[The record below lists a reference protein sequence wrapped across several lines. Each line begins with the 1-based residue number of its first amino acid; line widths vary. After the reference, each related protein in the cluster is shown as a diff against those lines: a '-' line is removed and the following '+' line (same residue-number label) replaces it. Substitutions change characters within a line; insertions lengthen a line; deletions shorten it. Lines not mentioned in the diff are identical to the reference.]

1 MLDKTTKTKIDAAR
15 DILVGK
21 VPNPQSQVELIT
33 IAMIYKFMDDM
44 DMQNIEMGGNRIFF
58 TDDLE
63 DYAWSKVL
71 SPKLNNWERISLYA
85 KALDKLQ
92 IAKQIPELFRK
103 IFKGAFLPFRDGATL
118 SLFLNEIDGFSYNN
132 SENLGNA
139 FEYLLSI
146 MGSQGDAG
154 QFRTPRHIIDF
165 IVDVVNPS
173 KTDTILDPACGT
185 AGFLISAYKHIIKQ
199 AINAK
204 KTLTPAQHQK
214 LMENIVGYDISPDMV
229 KLASVNLFLHQFP
242 QPKIYEYDTL
252 SSEER
257 WNDKFDIILANP
269 PFMTPKGGIQP
280 HNKFGVKA
288 NRAEVLFVDYMM
300 EHLNLKGKAGFVVPE
315 GIIFQSATAY
325 KALRKMMVEDN
336 YLYAVVSLP
345 SGVFNPYSGVKTSIL
360 FFDRE
365 LAKKT
370 KDILFVKVEND
381 GYDLGAQRRE
391 IKDNDLPE
399 ALRLLQ
405 LWQKSIGTE
414 EIPEELTKSKRIT
427 IVSKEKLAE
436 DGEYNL
442 SASRYQQTQDFSN
455 CQYEMVKL
463 GDVCEIINGFAF
475 KSDNLS
481 IEKKENYLPVIRI
494 GNIGIDGNLILD
506 ECVYHLYDTKLSKY
520 LIKQHDI
527 IVAMTGATVGKIA
540 ISQCGDLLLNQRNG
554 IIRAKEN
561 INSSYL
567 YYFLY
572 SDHFYTYCQN
582 NAGGG
587 AQGNISPHQI
597 QEYKLPLPP
606 LSVQEEIVKELDQY
620 QTIIDGAQKVV
631 DNWKPTFEINPEW
644 EKVKLGDVCETIY
657 GYTGTAQDEGNVRYI
672 RITDIDN
679 KGCLRT
685 EDKKYLNLTDEN
697 KQYLLNKDDLLVART
712 GATYGKTLLFRS
724 DEKSIYASYLIK
736 LNFNNKIIYNPFY
749 WVYTFSDSYWK
760 QAQSLMSGGG
770 QPQFNSNAIKQIHIP
785 LPSLEE
791 QKAIV
796 AQIEQEEQYV
806 DACKK
811 LIEINKQ
818 KISDKIKSIWSCD
831 TEEKGNEQS

>member
-1 MLDKTTKTKIDAAR
+1 MLDKTTKTKIDTAR

-58 TDDLE
+58 TNDLE
-63 DYAWSKVL
+63 SYAWSKVL
-71 SPKLNNWERISLYA
+71 SSKLNNWERISLYA
-85 KALDKLQ
+85 EALDKLQ
-92 IAKQIPELFRK
+92 VAKQIPELFRK

-204 KTLTPAQHQK
+204 KPLTPAQHQK

-365 LAKKT
+365 LAKKN

-399 ALRLLQ
+399 ALKLLQ
-405 LWQKSIGTE
+405 LWQKSIGTVT
-414 EIPEELTKSKRIT
+414 IPEELTKSKKIT

-442 SASRYQQTQDFSN
+442 SAVRYQQAQDFSN

-463 GDVCEIINGFAF
+463 GDILDYEQPTKYIVASQEYKDEYKTPVLTAGQSFVLGYTNET
-475 KSDNLS
+475 DN
-481 IEKKENYLPVIRI
+481 IYEQLPVII
-494 GNIGIDGNLILD
+494 FDDFTTAN
-506 ECVYHLYDTKLSKY
+506 KY
-520 LIKQHDI
+520 VDFPFKVKSSAMKMLQIKNN
-527 IVAMTGATVGKIA
+527 KIA
-540 ISQCGDLLLNQRNG
+540 NLRYVYYMMQNIKFNSETHKRYWIS
-554 IIRAKEN
+554 EYSN
-561 INSSYL
+561 IE
-567 YYFLY
+567 
-572 SDHFYTYCQN
+572 
-582 NAGGG
+582 
-587 AQGNISPHQI
+587 I
-597 QEYKLPLPP
+597 PLPP

-620 QTIIDGAQKVV
+620 QAIIDGAQKVV
-631 DNWKPTFEINPEW
+631 DNWKPSFEINPEW
-644 EKVKLGDVCETIY
+644 EKVKLGDVCRVLC
-657 GYTGTAQDEGNVRYI
+657 GYAFKSTDFVDIGVQLIKMGNVKRCCFDYNNNPSYLPTTFVNDYEKYILRKNDLLISMTGTNGKEDYGNVCQVN
-672 RITDIDN
+672 TDKI
-679 KGCLRT
+679 
-685 EDKKYLNLTDEN
+685 
-697 KQYLLNKDDLLVART
+697 YLLNQRVGKFHINYDKILNQFLYYIAT
-712 GATYGKTLLFRS
+712 GDNFR
-724 DEKSIYASYLIK
+724 KQI
-736 LNFNNKIIYNPFY
+736 
-749 WVYTFSDSYWK
+749 FSNS
-760 QAQSLMSGGG
+760 SGGVRQANISPSG
-770 QPQFNSNAIKQIHIP
+770 VENIIIH
-785 LPSLEE
+785 LPPLEE

-796 AQIEQEEQYV
+796 TKIEEEEKYV

-818 KISDKIKSIWSCD
+818 KISDKIKSIWNC
-831 TEEKGNEQS
+831 GNE

>member
-1 MLDKTTKTKIDAAR
+1 MLDKTTKTKIDTTR

-44 DMQNIEMGGNRIFF
+44 DMQNIELGGNRVFF

-63 DYAWSKVL
+63 QYAWRKVL

-85 KALDKLQ
+85 EALDKLQ
-92 IAKQIPELFRK
+92 VAKQIPELFRK

-118 SLFLNEIDGFSYNN
+118 TLFLNEIDGFSYNN

-165 IVDVVNPS
+165 IVEVVNPS

-185 AGFLISAYKHIIKQ
+185 AGFLISAYKHIMEQ
-199 AINAK
+199 AKETK
-204 KTLTPAQHQK
+204 KPLTPAQHQQ
-214 LMENIVGYDISPDMV
+214 LMQNIVGYDISPDMV

-242 QPKIYEYDTL
+242 EPKIYEYDTL

-257 WNDKFDIILANP
+257 WDDKFDVILANP
-269 PFMTPKGGIQP
+269 PFMTPKGGIMP
-280 HNKFGVKA
+280 HSKFGVKA

-300 EHLNLKGKAGFVVPE
+300 EHLNLKGKAGFVVPD

-325 KALRKMMVEDN
+325 KALRKLMVEEN

-365 LAKKT
+365 LAKQT
-370 KDILFVKVEND
+370 QDILFVKVDKD
-381 GYDLGAQRRE
+381 GYDLGAQRRP

-399 ALRLLQ
+399 VIELLK
-405 LWQKSIGTE
+405 LWQKSITSGTIDE
-414 EIPEELTKSKRIT
+414 KISKSQRIT
-427 IVSKEKLAE
+427 IVPKAKIAE

-442 SASRYQQTQDFSN
+442 SASRYQEAQDFSN
-455 CQYEMVKL
+455 CQYDMVKL
-463 GDVCEIINGFAF
+463 GDVCDIIAGQSPKGETYNTD
-475 KSDNLS
+475 K
-481 IEKKENYLPVIRI
+481 
-494 GNIGIDGNLILD
+494 IGIPFYQGKTEFTEKYISAP
-506 ECVYHLYDTKLSKY
+506 TKYTSSP
-520 LIKQHDI
+520 
-527 IVAMTGATVGKIA
+527 TKIA
-540 ISQCGDLLLNQRNG
+540 NKNDILMSVRAPVGPVNIAIDQCCIGRGLAAIRCKERINTSFLFYILKSMENQIKGNGGAVFDSISRKD
-554 IIRAKEN
+554 IEN
-561 INSSYL
+561 IE
-567 YYFLY
+567 
-572 SDHFYTYCQN
+572 
-582 NAGGG
+582 
-587 AQGNISPHQI
+587 I
-597 QEYKLPLPP
+597 PLPP
-606 LSVQEEIVKELDQY
+606 MSVQEKIVKELDAY
-620 QTIIDGAQKVV
+620 QAIIDGAQKVV
-631 DNWKPTFEINPEW
+631 DNWKPTFKINPDW
-644 EKVKLGDVCETIY
+644 EKVKLGDICETIY
-657 GYTGTAQDEGNVRYI
+657 GYTETAQDEGNVRYI
-672 RITDIDN
+672 RITDIDSR
-679 KGCLRT
+679 GCLRA

-697 KQYLLNKDDLLVART
+697 EQYILNKDDLLVART

-724 DEKSIYASYLIK
+724 NEKSIYASYLIK
-736 LNFNNKIIYNPFY
+736 LNFNNNIIYNPFY

-770 QPQFNSNAIKQIHIP
+770 QPQFNSNAIKQIQIP

-811 LIEINKQ
+811 LIELNKQ
-818 KISDKIKSIWSCD
+818 KITDKIKSIWNCD
-831 TEEKGNEQS
+831 ED

>member
-1 MLDKTTKTKIDAAR
+1 MLDKTTKTKIDTAR

-44 DMQNIEMGGNRIFF
+44 DIQNIEMGSNRIFF

-63 DYAWSKVL
+63 SYAWSKVL

-85 KALDKLQ
+85 EALDKLQ
-92 IAKQIPELFRK
+92 VAKQIPELFRK

-165 IVDVVNPS
+165 IVDVINPS

-204 KTLTPAQHQK
+204 KPLTPAQHQK

-370 KDILFVKVEND
+370 KDILFVKVDND

-436 DGEYNL
+436 AGEYNL
-442 SASRYQQTQDFSN
+442 SASRYQQAQDFSN

-463 GDVCEIINGFAF
+463 GDVCEIIAGQSPKGETYNTD
-475 KSDNLS
+475 K
-481 IEKKENYLPVIRI
+481 
-494 GNIGIDGNLILD
+494 IGIPFYQGKTEFTEKYISAP
-506 ECVYHLYDTKLSKY
+506 TKYTSSP
-520 LIKQHDI
+520 
-527 IVAMTGATVGKIA
+527 TKIA
-540 ISQCGDLLLNQRNG
+540 NKNDILLSVRAPVGPVNIAIEQCCIGRGLAAIRCKDRINTSFLFYILKSMEKQIKGNGGAVFDSISRKD
-554 IIRAKEN
+554 IEN
-561 INSSYL
+561 IE
-567 YYFLY
+567 
-572 SDHFYTYCQN
+572 
-582 NAGGG
+582 
-587 AQGNISPHQI
+587 I
-597 QEYKLPLPP
+597 PLPP

-620 QTIIDGAQKVV
+620 QAIIDGAQKIV
-631 DNWKPTFEINPEW
+631 DNWKPTFKINPEW
-644 EKVKLGDVCETIY
+644 GKVKLGDLYDIEYGVTVAIPDNLDDNGIKIISTAETTID
-657 GYTGTAQDEGNVRYI
+657 GYLDFSKI
-672 RITDIDN
+672 RKVTM
-679 KGCLRT
+679 L
-685 EDKKYLNLTDEN
+685 EKYKSHILKPN
-697 KQYLLNKDDLLVART
+697 
-712 GATYGKTLLFRS
+712 TLLFNWRNAPKHVGKTVLFNET
-724 DEKSIYASYLIK
+724 DEQYICASFLLPMNRLDK
-736 LNFNNKIIYNPFY
+736 NKIINQWGWLEINRLRREGYFMEN
-749 WVYTFSDSYWK
+749 SR
-760 QAQSLMSGGG
+760 QAVNQTN
-770 QPQFNSNAIKQIHIP
+770 FNGALLAQTEIN

-791 QKAIV
+791 QKVIV

-818 KISDKIKSIWSCD
+818 KISDKIKSIWNCD
-831 TEEKGNEQS
+831 NE

>member
-1 MLDKTTKTKIDAAR
+1 MLDKTTKTKIDTAR

-44 DMQNIEMGGNRIFF
+44 DIQNIEMGSNRIFF

-63 DYAWSKVL
+63 SYAWSKVL

-85 KALDKLQ
+85 EALDKLQ
-92 IAKQIPELFRK
+92 VAKQIPELFRK

-165 IVDVVNPS
+165 IVDVINPS

-204 KTLTPAQHQK
+204 KPLTPAQHQK

-370 KDILFVKVEND
+370 KDILFVKVDND

-436 DGEYNL
+436 AGEYNL
-442 SASRYQQTQDFSN
+442 SASRYQQAQDFSN

-463 GDVCEIINGFAF
+463 GDVCEIIAGQSPKGETYNTD
-475 KSDNLS
+475 K
-481 IEKKENYLPVIRI
+481 
-494 GNIGIDGNLILD
+494 IGIPFYQGKTEFTEKYISAP
-506 ECVYHLYDTKLSKY
+506 TKYTSSP
-520 LIKQHDI
+520 
-527 IVAMTGATVGKIA
+527 TKIA
-540 ISQCGDLLLNQRNG
+540 NKNDILLSVRAPVGPVNIAIEQCCIGRGLAA
-554 IIRAKEN
+554 IRCKDR
-561 INSSYL
+561 INTS
-567 YYFLY
+567 FL
-572 SDHFYTYCQN
+572 FYILKSMEKQIKGN
-582 NAGGG
+582 GG
-587 AQGNISPHQI
+587 AVFDSISRKDI
-597 QEYKLPLPP
+597 EIIEIPLPP

-620 QTIIDGAQKVV
+620 QAIIDGAQKIV
-631 DNWKPTFEINPEW
+631 DNWKPTFKINPEW
-644 EKVKLGDVCETIY
+644 GKVKLGDLYDIEYGVTVAIPDNLDDNGIKIISTAETTID
-657 GYTGTAQDEGNVRYI
+657 GYLDFSKI
-672 RITDIDN
+672 RKVTM
-679 KGCLRT
+679 L
-685 EDKKYLNLTDEN
+685 EKYKSHILKPN
-697 KQYLLNKDDLLVART
+697 
-712 GATYGKTLLFRS
+712 TLLFNWRNAPKHVGKTVLFNET
-724 DEKSIYASYLIK
+724 DEQYICASFLLPMNRLDK
-736 LNFNNKIIYNPFY
+736 NKIINQWGWLEINRLRREGYFMEN
-749 WVYTFSDSYWK
+749 SR
-760 QAQSLMSGGG
+760 QAVNQTN
-770 QPQFNSNAIKQIHIP
+770 FNGALLAQTEIN

-791 QKAIV
+791 QKVIV

-818 KISDKIKSIWSCD
+818 KISDKIKSIWNCD
-831 TEEKGNEQS
+831 NE